1 MLFVFVNPRD
11 VERVLLGMRR
21 FVLAVLVVFGLVGM
35 AAPASA
41 QDCDCADF
49 GSQAEAQAYFEAGG
63 GSPSYNY
70 NNLDANNN
78 GVACED
84 YDYSGGGGTS
94 TGGNTTAGGT
104 DTDNGGTTGELPAV
118 GSGPMTGESTS
129 LAVAVTG
136 ISAVL
141 MAGAVEV
148 ALSAGLTTMGVA
160 SAPAVG
166 AVMIYR
172 LLTFWLPV
180 LPGFLAFHQLQKQ
193 ELI

>member
-1 MLFVFVNPRD
+1 MLFVFVSPRD

-41 QDCDCADF
+41 QDRDCADF

-136 ISAVL
+136 LSGAPGRCR
-141 MAGAVEV
+141 AGHPTHCRRAR
-148 ALSAGLTTMGVA
+148 LTCFLRGA
-160 SAPAVG
+160 ARAAPH
-166 AVMIYR
+166 R
-172 LLTFWLPV
+172 HHL
-180 LPGFLAFHQLQKQ
+180 
-193 ELI
+193 